1 MPTDREGRLIKK
13 HNFFGHTALNKI
25 DDADPT
31 LTLADV
37 LGPGFVPVVYPS
49 FRQLLRAEA
58 HVREAAILW
67 EHHLA
72 KMPDPN

>member
-1 MPTDREGRLIKK
+1 MPTDRERRLIQE
-13 HNFFGHTALNKI
+13 HNFFGHIALKI
-25 DDADPT
+25 DDADRA

-37 LGPGFVPVVYPS
+37 LGPDFVPVVYPS

-58 HVREAAILW
+58 LVREAAILW